1 MLQNPVMNTD
11 VALAASVFVA
21 LIAGLGL
28 GWFMARAAGRRAMED
43 AAAAHQAALTAQQTL
58 LAGTA
63 RQLAD
68 AHSHLDQLRLAVQ
81 EARDSVTPIRE
92 ENAHLRAELAHQQ
105 QAVPQQLALLQAAE
119 AQLKSSF
126 EALAGTALRVS
137 TEEFLKLADQ
147 KLGNVQKEAIGQID
161 QRQVALDAL
170 IAPIRDT
177 LTQVDQKL
185 AEGEKARIETSAA
198 LGSLIKHIGQGQDQ
212 LRGAT
217 QNLVRALRTP
227 SVRGRWGEIQLRR
240 VVEMAGMLA
249 HCDFDEQPSLLAE
262 HGRQRPDLVV
272 KLPGGKTIVVD
283 AKVPLEAYLDAT
295 DAQDETVRDRRMIHH
310 ARQVREHMSKLGAK
324 SYWEQVQPSPEF
336 VVMFL
341 PGESFF
347 QSALQ
352 HDPELIDYGVR
363 CQVFPASPITLI
375 ALLQV
380 VSQGWRHERLAQNA
394 EEIQDLG
401 KELYARVSKMTD
413 YLDTLRT
420 RLDGTVKAFNDVVGS
435 YETRVLVTARKFKE
449 LGATSGTEIDPLE
462 PIDTV
467 PRILHSANLLGLPD
481 DVVDGEAVHKES

>member
-1 MLQNPVMNTD
+1 MNTD
-11 VALAASVFVA
+11 VVLTASVFLAVV
-21 LIAGLGL
+21 AGLGL
-28 GWFMARAAGRRAMED
+28 GWVMTRAAGRRAMQD
-43 AAAAHQAALTAQQTL
+43 AAAAHRAALIAQRAL
-58 LAGTA
+58 SVETA
-63 RQLAD
+63 RQLALAQAD
-68 AHSHLDQLRLAVQ
+68 AAALRLAVQ
-81 EARDSVTPIRE
+81 DARDASMPIRE
-92 ENAHLRAELAHQQ
+92 ENVQLRADLAHQRKV
-105 QAVPQQLALLQAAE
+105 VPEQVALLQTAE
-119 AQLKSSF
+119 AQLKASF
-126 EALAGTALRVS
+126 DALASSALRAS

-147 KLGNVQKEAIGQID
+147 KLGNVQKEALGQID
-161 QRQVALDAL
+161 QRQLALDEL
-170 IAPIRDT
+170 IKPIRDS
-177 LTQVDQKL
+177 LTMVDQKL

-198 LGSLIKHIGQGQDQ
+198 LGTLIRQIGQGQDQ

-227 SVRGRWGEIQLRR
+227 NVRGRWGEVQLRR
-240 VVEMAGMLA
+240 VVELAGMLA
-249 HCDFDEQPSLLAE
+249 YCDFDEQPSLLAE
-262 HGRQRPDLVV
+262 HGRQRPDLIV
-272 KLPGGKTIVVD
+272 KLPGGKTVVVD

-295 DAQDETVRDRRMIHH
+295 DAQDEAVRDRRMVHH
-310 ARQVREHMSKLGAK
+310 ARQVRDHMSKLGAK

-347 QSALQ
+347 QAALQ

-363 CQVFPASPITLI
+363 CRVFPASPITLI

-380 VSQGWRHERLAQNA
+380 VAQGWRHERLAQNA

-449 LGATSGTEIDPLE
+449 LGATSGHEIDPQQ

-481 DVVDGEAVHKES
+481 DVVEGETVHEEKGKVT

>member
-1 MLQNPVMNTD
+1 MNTD
-11 VALAASVFVA
+11 VVLAAAVFVA
-21 LIAGLGL
+21 VISGLGL
-28 GWFMARAAGRRAMED
+28 GWFMARAAGRRSLEHTARHLGDAMREVERL
-43 AAAAHQAALTAQQTL
+43 HSTLQQT
-58 LAGTA
+58 
-63 RQLAD
+63 
-68 AHSHLDQLRLAVQ
+68 
-81 EARDSVTPIRE
+81 RDSTVAIRE
-92 ENAHLRAELAHQQ
+92 ENAHLRAELTHHQQ
-105 QAVPQQLALLQAAE
+105 VVPQQLALLHAAE
-119 AQLKSSF
+119 AQLKTSF
-126 EALAGTALRVS
+126 DALASTALRAS

-147 KLGNVQKEAIGQID
+147 KLGNVQKDALGQID
-161 QRQVALDAL
+161 QRQAALDQL
-170 IAPIRDT
+170 IKPIRDA

-185 AEGEKARIETSAA
+185 AEGEKARLETSAA
-198 LGSLIKHIGQGQDQ
+198 LGTLIQHIGQGQDQ

-227 SVRGRWGEIQLRR
+227 SIRGRWGEMQLRR

-295 DAQDETVRDRRMIHH
+295 DAQDEAVRDRRMIHH
-310 ARQVREHMSKLGAK
+310 ARQVRDHMSKLGAK
-324 SYWEQVQPSPEF
+324 TYWEQVQPSPEF

-347 QSALQ
+347 QGALQ

-380 VSQGWRHERLAQNA
+380 VAQGWRHERLAQNA

-413 YLDTLRT
+413 YLDTLRA

-449 LGATSGTEIDPLE
+449 LGATSGTEIDPLQ

-481 DVVDGEAVHKES
+481 DVIDGEAVHKEN